1 MKGRDVAFFVSIQ
14 GVLLG
19 AAFLLSTGEKVMD
32 TTARQ
37 APQQIEIRSWI
48 DNNANS
54 RALARQMNMPN
65 TGIAQ
70 QPGAPDSIAVALE
83 RSGQQRSWVF

>member
-1 MKGRDVAFFVSIQ
+1 MKGRDVAFFMSIQ

-19 AAFLLSTGEKVMD
+19 AAFLLSTGETDLD

-48 DNNANS
+48 DENANS
-54 RALARQMNMPN
+54 RTLARQMNMPN
-65 TGIAQ
+65 TASIKDS
-70 QPGAPDSIAVALE
+70 GAPDSIAVALE
-83 RSGQQRSWVF
+83 QSGQQRSWVF